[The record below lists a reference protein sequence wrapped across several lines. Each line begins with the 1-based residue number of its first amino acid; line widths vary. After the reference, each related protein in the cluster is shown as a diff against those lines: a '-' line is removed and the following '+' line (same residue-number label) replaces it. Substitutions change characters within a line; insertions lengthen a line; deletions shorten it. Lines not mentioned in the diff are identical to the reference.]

1 MKTQS
6 KLGIKGKYK
15 ITECD
20 CSSQEAKNFIEKMRG
35 TTGEVLK
42 NFLKEFHS
50 LFGVREEIF
59 YNIVP
64 DVGLSALAENI
75 TNPTP
80 SSSQALRV
88 SYGSFGTGTGTPA
101 SSDTIL
107 GNEQYRQGI
116 SSQTRVTTKAY
127 NTIFVDN
134 SSGNGFTYT
143 EFGLFAGDASGTAD
157 SGTLFSH
164 VLLSPSFEKTSAK
177 TLTVE
182 CVHTFASA

>member
-20 CSSQEAKNFIEKMRG
+20 CSSREAKNFLEKMRS
-35 TTGEVLK
+35 TTGEVFQ

-75 TNPTP
+75 INPTP
-80 SSSQALRV
+80 PSSQSLRV
-88 SYGSFGTGTGTPA
+88 SYGALGTGIGTPA

-107 GNEQYRQGI
+107 GNEAYRQTI
-116 SSQTRVTTKAY
+116 SSQTGVTTKAY
-127 NTIFVDN
+127 NTVFVDN
-134 SSGNGFTYT
+134 ASGNGFTYT
-143 EFGLFAGDASGTAD
+143 EFGLFSGDASATVD
-157 SGTLFSH
+157 TGTLFSH

-182 CVHTFASA
+182 AIHTFASA